1 VNLEDLIGAT
11 LDEITIDWRNGIA
24 LATFLASPKMK
35 ESCALRLTGL
45 VRVDVT
51 RTPRASRLVREVRRA
66 DVPGIAP
73 ARVEIALESGERLAL
88 EAASIEL
95 DPIGG

>member
-1 VNLEDLIGAT
+1 VNLEDLTGAT

-24 LATFLASPKMK
+24 RVAFLASPRMM
-35 ESCALRLTGL
+35 ESWALRLTGL

-51 RTPRASRLVREVRRA
+51 RTPRASRFVRDVRRA
-66 DVPGIAP
+66 DAPGIAP

-88 EAASIEL
+88 EASSIEI